1 MKRLLL
7 TYLVITLGLSGL
19 LGAANAQDDSAES
32 NRQRW
37 EAMSEEERAKII
49 QTYRRWKNLDE
60 SRRTIVRR
68 RFQQFRSLPD
78 EEKLNIAIN
87 MRRFREMPPGKRQMI
102 RRHLC
107 VPPER
112 RARQLAIMRVVSLA
126 RERTD
131 GAALSHQQIAREFR
145 RMEYEGLIR
154 HLYPTLSREQKRRVD
169 VLQKQEDKYRA
180 LRRLALQKVER
191 ELEKNPP
198 PDLPDK
204 GTPAYRHALR
214 KRAVHMHYGR
224 VVKQLPPSMAEMA
237 LFVRAGARNH
247 LPREEVMDAVNA
259 LKKGIPRQEV
269 HEKLQALM
277 TTDEMKQLVNTMP
290 EKMRRRYLSDKFG
303 EEKRRQVVIMAFK
316 PLNELRPP
324 ARRMYFNRRRRTHK
338 PPRPN
343 P

>member
-7 TYLVITLGLSGL
+7 TYLVVMLGLSGL
-19 LGAANAQDDSAES
+19 LGAANAQDDSAAS
-32 NRQRW
+32 NRRRW

-60 SRRTIVRR
+60 SRRAIVHK

-78 EEKLNIAIN
+78 EEKLNITIN
-87 MRRFREMPPGKRQMI
+87 MRRFREMPPRKRQMM

-126 RERTD
+126 RENAGDKPRPER
-131 GAALSHQQIAREFR
+131 IRREFR
-145 RMEYEGLIR
+145 KMEYRILKEVF
-154 HLYPTLSREQKRRVD
+154 YPTLSEKQKRGVD
-169 VLQKQEDKYRA
+169 VLQEQEDKYQA

-191 ELEKNPP
+191 ELEKDPP

-204 GTPAYRHALR
+204 GDPAYRRALH
-214 KRAVHMHYGR
+214 KRAVHMYYGR
-224 VVKQLPPSMAEMA
+224 VVKQLPPSMAEMT
-237 LFVRAGARNH
+237 LFVRAGAHNR
-247 LPREEVMDAVNA
+247 LPREKLIDVINA
-259 LKKGIPRQEV
+259 LKKGIPQQEV
-269 HEKLQALM
+269 QEKLQALM
-277 TTDEMKQLVNTMP
+277 TTDEMKQLVDAMP
-290 EKMRRRYLSDKFG
+290 EKMRRRYLSAEFG

-316 PLNELRPP
+316 PLNELRSP
-324 ARRMYFNRRRRTHK
+324 ARRMYFNRRRHTHK
-338 PPRPN
+338 PLRPN

>member
-7 TYLVITLGLSGL
+7 TYLVVMLGLSGL

-60 SRRTIVRR
+60 SRRAIVRR

-112 RARQLAIMRVVSLA
+112 RMRQLALMRVVSLA
-126 RERTD
+126 RENAGDKPRPER
-131 GAALSHQQIAREFR
+131 IRREFR
-145 RMEYEGLIR
+145 KMEYRILREVF
-154 HLYPTLSREQKRRVD
+154 YPTLSEKQKRRVD
-169 VLQKQEDKYRA
+169 VLQKQEDKYRL

-204 GTPAYRHALR
+204 GTPAYRRALC
-214 KRAVHMHYGR
+214 KRAVRRYYTR
-224 VVKQLPPSMAEMA
+224 VVQELPPSMAEMA

-259 LKKGIPRQEV
+259 LKKGIPRQEAQ
-269 HEKLQALM
+269 EKLQALM
-277 TTDEMKQLVNTMP
+277 TTDEMKRLVNTMP
-290 EKMRRRYLSDKFG
+290 EKMRRRYLSDEFG

-324 ARRMYFNRRRRTHK
+324 ARRMYFNRRCRRIHK